1 MSICYV
7 PAMWIAGF
15 FYEKK
20 LYSKKIFFNTKIF
33 FINNISILFYYMCIK
48 IHSFL

>member
-1 MSICYV
+1 MSIFYV

-20 LYSKKIFFNTKIF
+20 RIQKKIFNTKIF
-33 FINNISILFYYMCIK
+33 FINNISMLFYYMCVK